1 MQTFKIPGQL
11 PGMNKIIAASK
22 THHMVYKKIK
32 EEHCWY
38 IGTCI
43 KKHNI
48 TPYTDGDLPIN
59 VKITWV
65 CENKKRDKDN
75 IMAGQK
81 FILDAM
87 VKSGVIKDDGWKYI
101 GEIEHKFMVEK
112 NNPHVIIELTDK
124 EEINGQ
130 K

>member
-1 MQTFKIPGQL
+1 MQTFKIPGHL

-38 IGTCI
+38 ICTCI

-48 TPYTDGDLPIN
+48 TPYTDRGLPIN

-87 VKSGVIKDDGWKYI
+87 VKAGVIKDDGWKYI
-101 GEIEHKFMVEK
+101 GEIEHKFTVEK
-112 NNPHVIIELTDK
+112 NNPHVIIELTNNK
-124 EEINGQ
+124 EEING
-130 K
+130 